1 MTIRIGFI
9 GTGLISHMHL
19 AFLMTSS
26 EPNQVVAVHDVDP
39 DRARAFAS
47 LCGAS
52 VLGMD
57 EVLDTVDLVYVTTWT
72 SEHPALVRA
81 AARRGVAVYCE
92 KPLATTVAQVEQM
105 IADVEHA
112 GVPNQVGLVLRSLPA
127 WLLVRDLVS
136 HPDAGRVMAVSFR
149 DDQYIPVQ
157 GRYASTWRGDP
168 ARAGRGALI
177 EHSIHDVDILQW
189 VFGDVV
195 EVTGRVREFH
205 ALDRIDDVAT
215 AQLAFGSGA
224 IASLTSV
231 WHDVL
236 ERPSMRF
243 VEVFCE
249 RLTVSLDGDAAAT
262 VRWQYTGHDAQ
273 QRAGAELVQECRD
286 RGIAPS
292 DDVTE
297 LLGGRVFNPA
307 TPFLQ
312 ALCSGEPSPLPLRE
326 ALAAHRIVDAVYRS
340 ADDGARPVAI
350 GAG

>member
-1 MTIRIGFI
+1 MTIKIGFI

-26 EPNQVVAVHDVDP
+26 EPNRVVAVHDVDP

-52 VLGMD
+52 VVGVD
-57 EVLDTVDLVYVTTWT
+57 ELFDAVDLVYVTTWT
-72 SEHPALVRA
+72 SEHPSLVRA
-81 AARRGVAVYCE
+81 AADRGVAVYCE
-92 KPLATTVAQVEQM
+92 KPLATTVTDVEQM
-105 IADVEHA
+105 IADVERA
-112 GVPNQVGLVLRSLPA
+112 GVANQVGLVLRSLPA
-127 WLLVRDLVS
+127 WLLVRDLVAD
-136 HPDAGRVMAVSFR
+136 PAAGRLMAVSFR

-189 VFGDVV
+189 AFGDVT

-205 ALDRIDDVAT
+205 GLDRIDDVAT

-224 IASLTSV
+224 VASLTSV

-249 RLTVSLDGDAAAT
+249 RLAVSIDGDSDAT
-262 VRWQYTGHDAQ
+262 VRWQYTGHDADE
-273 QRAGAELVQECRD
+273 RSGVALVQECRE
-286 RGIAPS
+286 RGIAPT

-307 TPFLQ
+307 TPFLH
-312 ALCSGEPSPLPLRE
+312 ALRTGGPSPLPVRE

-340 ADDGARPVAI
+340 ADHGARPVEI
-350 GAG
+350 VAG